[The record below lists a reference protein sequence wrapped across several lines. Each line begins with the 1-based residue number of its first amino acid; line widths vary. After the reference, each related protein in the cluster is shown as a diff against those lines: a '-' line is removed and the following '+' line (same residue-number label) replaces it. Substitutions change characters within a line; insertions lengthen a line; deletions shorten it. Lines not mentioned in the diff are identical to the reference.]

1 MKQPV
6 SIKSFPN
13 GISIILDNQMDFE
26 QLYVAFAEK
35 FRDSAK
41 FFGNAKMVVSFENR
55 ELSELEERALVEA
68 IEEYTNLTVLCV
80 SKKDGDTNQ
89 SYIKTLGGFRDED
102 GNASKDVYK
111 GSIHAGQHINT
122 KGSLIILGDV
132 NPSAIV
138 EADGSIVVLGTIYGS
153 CHAGFS
159 GDESSFVAA
168 IDIKTTSIAVADMEC
183 HSFIKSAGFLRTKSG
198 ASIVHIS
205 EGKIMCNEIT
215 KEFISK
221 L

>member
-1 MKQPV
+1 M

-13 GISIILDNQMDFE
+13 GISIILDAEMDFE

-41 FFGNAKMVVSFENR
+41 FFGNAKMVISFESR
-55 ELSELEERALVEA
+55 ELSDLEERALVEA
-68 IEEYTNLTVLCV
+68 IEEYTDLTVLCV
-80 SKKDGDTNQ
+80 AEKDGETNQ
-89 SYIKTLGGFRDED
+89 SYVKTLGGFRDDE
-102 GNASKDVYK
+102 GHASKDVYK
-111 GSIHAGQHINT
+111 GSIHAGQHINS

-153 CHAGFS
+153 VHAGFS
-159 GDESSFVAA
+159 GDESAFVAA
-168 IDIKTTSIAVADMEC
+168 IEIKAASISIADMEC

-198 ASIVHIS
+198 ASIVHIAD
-205 EGKIMCNEIT
+205 GQIQCNEIT
-215 KEFISK
+215 KDFISK